1 MCQGGRWFFKHER
14 SGCVWFFGLGMGEGR
29 ARAIY
34 AGFEEPLLSLATWV
48 EKHILRAATHSP
60 KEKAVF
66 SGRGKGVGGLW
77 GCG

>member
-1 MCQGGRWFFKHER
+1 ME
-14 SGCVWFFGLGMGEGR
+14 EGR

-48 EKHILRAATHSP
+48 EEHILRAATHSP

-66 SGRGKGVGGLW
+66 SGRGKGAGGLW